1 MRAELISIGDELLIG
16 QTINTNVAWIGME
29 LSLMG
34 ISVKRSVVIHDQEDD
49 IVEALD
55 EAFSRADLIIL
66 TGGLGPTKDDITK
79 KVLCSY
85 FNTELEINAK
95 VLERVESFFKALDR
109 EMLDTNIA
117 QAALPKSCVV
127 LDNLEGTASGMWFEK
142 EGRVLISLPGVPY
155 EMKAILKNEGF
166 PRIQQVFK
174 FESIYHQS
182 RMLQGIGESTFADK
196 MKDWEQRIY
205 DAGLKLAYLPS
216 VGILKLRI
224 TSLRGV
230 ADQHLV
236 NSFFKELEDK
246 YPYFV
251 FGSEGET
258 LPSIIGQLLTGFKKT
273 IGTVESCTGG
283 QLAQTI
289 VAVSGASK
297 YYQGSLLTYSNALKI
312 QMIGVSEEKIANFGA
327 VSKEV
332 VEEMA
337 LLGRKKLNVDYCL
350 STSGIA
356 GPDGGTDEKPVGTV
370 WVAIA
375 SKDHVFSKKFNF
387 GGHRERNIQMTVLSA
402 LNLLRCNLLGYS
414 LEKK

>member
-1 MRAELISIGDELLIG
+1 MHAELISIGDELLIG

-34 ISVKRSVVIHDQEDD
+34 VSVKRSVVVHDNEND
-49 IVEALD
+49 IVNAID
-55 EAFSRADLIIL
+55 ESFSRADLIIV

-79 KVLCSY
+79 KVLCTY
-85 FNTELEINAK
+85 FDTELEINEM
-95 VLERVESFFKALDR
+95 VLARVRSFFKALDR
-109 EMLDTNIA
+109 EMLETNIA

-142 EGRVLISLPGVPY
+142 NGKVLISLPGVPY
-155 EMKAILKNEGF
+155 EMKSILKNQGF
-166 PRIQQVFK
+166 PRVQQVFQ

-205 DAGLKLAYLPS
+205 ASGLKLAYLPS
-216 VGILKLRI
+216 IGILKLRI

-230 ADQHLV
+230 VDQALI
-236 NSFFKELEDK
+236 NDFFNELETK
-246 YPYFV
+246 YPFYV
-251 FGSEGET
+251 YGSEGET
-258 LPSIIGQLLTGFKKT
+258 LPSLVGRLLTERGVS

-283 QLAQTI
+283 QLAKTI
-289 VAVSGASK
+289 VAVPGASN
-297 YYQGSLLTYSNALKI
+297 YYQGSLLTYSNDLKI
-312 QMIGVSEEKIANFGA
+312 RMVGVSEEKITKFGA

-337 LLGRKKLNVDYCL
+337 MFGREKLGVDYCL
-350 STSGIA
+350 STSGVA
-356 GPDGGTDEKPVGTV
+356 GPDGGTEEKPVGTI

-375 SKDHVFSKKFNF
+375 TKDQVFSKKFNF
-387 GGHRERNIQMTVLSA
+387 GGHRERNIQMTVLSV